1 MPINKNWYSIKQSPL
16 YKIQSKAKLAELL
29 QFEFSNFE
37 AITAD
42 TNYQV
47 FQNKNQRWIQHPV
60 NELRSIHD
68 RIQSFLT
75 RISIPDYVHSKTG
88 RSYITNATSHSTAHP
103 FLKTDISKF
112 YPSTSF
118 SAVFNLFKIIFECA
132 ADVAWHLAKLC
143 CFQGKALPTGSP
155 LSGSVAFLAHQPMF
169 DKIATLAKS
178 RGCVFTLFVDDLGIS
193 GLSASK
199 ALLYQVRGII
209 RSNGLSTADVKSK
222 TYGSGRARK
231 ITGVLMALDG
241 PKVPNKRQH
250 KTYILKKEIQSLP
263 NSKKREKLEK
273 SLRGSVQE
281 AAQIKKANAEF
292 VNNLNTQKTG
302 I

>member
-1 MPINKNWYSIKQSPL
+1 MPVNRTWYAIKQSPL
-16 YKIQSKAKLAELL
+16 YKIQAKAKLAELL
-29 QFEFSNFE
+29 QFNLSDFDT
-37 AITAD
+37 ITAD

-47 FQNKNQRWIQHPV
+47 FQNKNQRWIQHPI
-60 NELRSIHD
+60 NELRSVHD
-68 RIQSFLT
+68 RIQSLLT
-75 RISIPDYVHSKTG
+75 RISTPDYVHSKTG
-88 RSYITNATSHSTAHP
+88 CSYITNAISHSTVHP
-103 FLKTDISKF
+103 FVKTDISKF

-118 SAVFNLFKIIFECA
+118 SAVFNLFRIIFECSI
-132 ADVAWHLAKLC
+132 DVAWYLAKLC

-169 DKIATLAKS
+169 DKIAALAKS

-222 TYGSGRARK
+222 TYGTGRARK

-250 KTYILKKEIQSLP
+250 KTYKLSKEIQSLP
-263 NSKKREKLEK
+263 NGKKRDKLTK

-281 AAQIKKANAEF
+281 AEQIKKENVAF
-292 VNNLNTQKTG
+292 IDRLTSPKIG
-302 I
+302 M